1 MFSLNFSLRNPW
13 SNDFKNVWCRSYETP
28 FKHKFVELEFTRDCT
43 LVLFTC
49 SWTVRQSHAGLDL
62 EAGLF
67 GYCVHFKFYD
77 SRHWNFEKKAWETYE
92 ENLL

>member
-1 MFSLNFSLRNPW
+1 MISFNFTLRNPW
-13 SNDFKNVWCRSYETP
+13 SNSFDNLRCRNYKTP
-28 FKHKFVELEFTRDCT
+28 FKHKFIELEFIRDCS
-43 LVLFTC
+43 LVSFGF

-67 GYCVHFKFYD
+67 GYGVHFNFYD
-77 SRHWNFEKKAWETYE
+77 SRHWNFEKKAWEIYE